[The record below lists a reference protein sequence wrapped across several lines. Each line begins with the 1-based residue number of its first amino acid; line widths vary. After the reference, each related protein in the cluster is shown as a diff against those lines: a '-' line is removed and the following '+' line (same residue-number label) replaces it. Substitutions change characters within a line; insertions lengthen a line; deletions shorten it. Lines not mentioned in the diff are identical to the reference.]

1 MGVPPG
7 PSSFKKERVK
17 QHIYASRKDAKS
29 DVFDYMKD
37 SNNRIYRHSQLDQLN
52 PLAFEQLRSGS

>member
-17 QHIYASRKDAKS
+17 LHIYASRQEARS
-29 DVFDYMKD
+29 DVFNYMKD
-37 SNNRIYRHSQLDQLN
+37 SNNRVYRHSQLDQRSS
-52 PLAFEQLRSGS
+52 LAFEQL